1 MQKQI
6 SLQVLNIQQ
15 VRKLALDN
23 WRFLAATLWTNIWK
37 KEQKILISNKK
48 NGQRSS
54 FAWAVNE
61 FHVGRHFQGISTNTI
76 EVIPS

>member
-48 NGQRSS
+48 KMGKG
-54 FAWAVNE
+54 VVLLE
-61 FHVGRHFQGISTNTI
+61 L
-76 EVIPS
+76 